1 MRAFTALLAVMFLS
15 ACAGPAHLRD
25 GGPEAAVIASPR
37 VSDEQDFDA
46 VAARETIESDRDRLQ
61 RQRQQY
67 VAIAP
72 QPVPQRTGASGPNIV
87 EYAIRTT
94 NRRGEAI
101 HRRGNPLRWQLWER
115 ACARFTTQD
124 QAQEEFLRRGGPERD
139 PGNLDPDGDGF
150 ACWWDP
156 APFRAAVRAGS
167 APARM

>member
-1 MRAFTALLAVMFLS
+1 MRAILAVIGILGLA
-15 ACAGPAHLRD
+15 ACAGPVRD
-25 GGPEAAVIASPR
+25 AGAQGDVIARPA

-46 VAARETIESDRDRLQ
+46 VAARETIESDRERLE

-72 QPVPQRTGASGPNIV
+72 QPVPQRTGDTRPNIV

-94 NRRGEAI
+94 NRRGESV
-101 HRRGNPLRWQLWER
+101 HRRGNPLRWSLWER

-156 APFRAAVRAGS
+156 APFRNAVQGVG
-167 APARM
+167 APNRL